1 MNQEEILLLIKR
13 YNEGAC
19 TQEEKD
25 LLETWYANQ
34 DQLFQPEL
42 EESMMEQDLADI
54 SRTLPAPQPKK
65 ILWSRIAAAASLIL
79 CLGFGG
85 YFLLHKQA
93 TQQIV
98 KNQVNVI
105 TPGGNKA
112 ILTLANGRQIILAN
126 ASNGKLAEEANTAI
140 DKTADGSL
148 VYHDQPAGEGT
159 DLLYNTM
166 STPRGGQYHLTLA
179 DGTKVWLNSASSI
192 KYPTAFAGNERK
204 VELTGE
210 AYFEV
215 AHNAAKPFRI
225 ISNGQMV
232 EVLGTHFNINAYP
245 DENEIKTTLLQGS
258 VKINAAEKSYL
269 LKPGEQSTLRNGN
282 VNIAAVDINEAVG
295 WKNGVFYFNDASI
308 ESVMRQLSRW
318 YDVDVKYEGQIKE
331 RKFSGEIS
339 RSVNASQI
347 LDALSFKKIH
357 YSINGRT
364 IIIKP

>member
-1 MNQEEILLLIKR
+1 MNKEEILQLIKK
-13 YNEGAC
+13 YNDGLC
-19 TQEEKD
+19 TQEEID
-25 LLETWYANQ
+25 LLETWYVQQ
-34 DQLFQPEL
+34 DELFHQEL
-42 EESMMEQDLADI
+42 DDSMIADDLADI
-54 SRTLPAPQPKK
+54 SQNLPSPQLKR
-65 ILWSRIAAAASLIL
+65 ILWPRIAAAASLL
-79 CLGFGG
+79 LGLTFGG
-85 YFLLHKQA
+85 YFLSHKQ
-93 TQQIV
+93 TVQQIV
-98 KNQVNVI
+98 KTQANVI
-105 TPGGNKA
+105 APGGNKA
-112 ILTLANGRQIILAN
+112 ILTLANGRQIVLTN
-126 ASNGKLAEEANTAI
+126 ARNGKLAEEMNTAI

-148 VYHDQPAGEGT
+148 VYHGQAATENT
-159 DLLYNTM
+159 AQLYNTM
-166 STPRGGQYHLTLA
+166 ATPRGGQYHLTLA
-179 DGTKVWLNSASSI
+179 DGTNVWLNSASSI
-192 KYPTAFAGNERK
+192 KYPTDFTGNERK

-225 ISNGQMV
+225 VSNGQMV

-258 VKINAAEKSYL
+258 VKIKVADKSYL

-282 VNIAAVDINEAVG
+282 VNVATADINEAIG
-295 WKNGVFYFNDASI
+295 WKNGIFYFNDAGI

-339 RSVNASQI
+339 RNVNASQI

-357 YSINGRT
+357 YSINGKT